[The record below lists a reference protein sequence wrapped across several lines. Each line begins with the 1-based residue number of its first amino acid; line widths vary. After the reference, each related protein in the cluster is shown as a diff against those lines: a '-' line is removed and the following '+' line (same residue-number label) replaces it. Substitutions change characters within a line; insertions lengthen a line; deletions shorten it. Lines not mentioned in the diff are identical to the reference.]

1 MPRRKDIRKV
11 LVIGSGPI
19 VIGQAAEF
27 DYAGTQACIALKE
40 EGYEVILVNSN
51 PATIMTDTQMAD
63 KVYMEPLTLEYIAK
77 IIRYERPDALVP
89 GLGGQTGLNL
99 AVQLAKKGVLEEC
112 GVEILGTS
120 FQGIEK
126 AEDRELFK
134 ELCLSIDEPV
144 IPSEITYS
152 VEEAVAAAERIGY
165 PVILRPAFTLGGT
178 GGGFAYNEEE
188 LRDMMRNALAL
199 SPVGEVLVEKSIKG
213 YKEIEFEVMRDANDT
228 AIAICSMENVDPVG
242 VHTGDSMVVA
252 PALTLTDKEYQMLR
266 DSALKLIRALRI
278 EGGCNVQFALDP
290 LSFKYYIIEVNPRV
304 SRSSA
309 LASKASGFPIAR
321 VTAKIAVG
329 LTLDEITVA
338 GAPACCEPAIDY
350 VVAKVARFPFDKF
363 SEASNELGTQMK
375 ATGEVMSIG
384 RTLEESILKAMRSLE
399 SGCCH
404 IHKKKFDDWS
414 EEKLLEYI
422 STPTDDR
429 IHAIA
434 QLLRLRIDLS
444 RIYDRTKIDWLFLE
458 KIYNIVRMERRVK
471 AAPGDVEVLR
481 EAKRMGFGD
490 QFIGQLWGKSEA
502 DIIRFRFEHGIV
514 PVYKMID
521 SCAAEHDTYVPYFYS
536 TYEQENESVRSDR
549 KKILVLGSGPIRI
562 GQGVEFDYST
572 VHAIWAIREAGYEAI
587 IINNNPETVST
598 DYTVSD
604 KLYFEPLTTEDV
616 MNVIALEKPDGII
629 VSLGGQT
636 AINLAGPLSEF
647 GVPLIGTGLQA
658 IDNAEDRKLFEQIM
672 RSTGIRQ
679 PKAHAVTNVEDG
691 VKAAEDIGYPVLV
704 RPSFV
709 LGGRA
714 MMIVGNEDTLRH
726 YLHNAVEINE
736 NSPVLVDKYI
746 MGKETEV
753 DAICDGTDVFIPAIM
768 EHVERTGIHSGDSI
782 SVYPSFSLSPKV
794 KQEIIDDTVKLGKA
808 IGIVGLFNIQFI
820 VDGDENVY
828 VIEVNPRSS
837 RTVPFISKS
846 TGIPMAKIATRVM
859 LGHSL
864 KEQGI
869 TEVYF
874 PERKRHFVKTPAF
887 SFGKIKGIDTYL
899 SPEMKSTG
907 EAIGYDDS
915 LNRAL
920 YKSLQASGMDI
931 KPYGTVFAT
940 IADKDKED
948 ALPLIRR
955 FYNLGF
961 NIEATKGTAA
971 FLKEHGIRTKM
982 LRKLGEGSDEIYQAL
997 RKGHVKYVINTIDL
1011 NQKSSHLDGYGIR
1024 RCAVENNVTIFTAL
1038 ETVRVLL
1045 DVLEEIT
1052 LGISTIDEEY
1062 RQ

>member
-228 AIAICSMENVDPVG
+228 AIAICSMENIDPVG
-242 VHTGDSMVVA
+242 IHTGDSMVVA

-266 DSALKLIRALRI
+266 DSALKLIRALKI

-536 TYEQENESVRSDR
+536 TYEQENESVPSDR

-616 MNVIALEKPDGII
+616 MNVIRLEKPDGII

-658 IDNAEDRKLFEQIM
+658 IDNAEDRKLFEEIM
-672 RSTGIRQ
+672 RKTGIRQ

-782 SVYPSFSLSPKV
+782 SVYPSFSLSAKV

-820 VDGDENVY
+820 VDSDENVY

-931 KPYGTVFAT
+931 KSYGTVFAT

-982 LRKLGEGSDEIYQAL
+982 LRKLGEGSDEIYQAI

-1062 RQ
+1062 K

>member
-134 ELCLSIDEPV
+134 ELCLSINEPV

-228 AIAICSMENVDPVG
+228 AIAICSMENIDPVG
-242 VHTGDSMVVA
+242 IHTGDSMVVA

-266 DSALKLIRALRI
+266 DSALKLIRALKI

-471 AAPGDVEVLR
+471 AAPGDVEVLK

-616 MNVIALEKPDGII
+616 MNVIRLEQPDGII

-658 IDNAEDRKLFEQIM
+658 IDNAEDRKLFEEIM
-672 RSTGIRQ
+672 RKTGIRQ

-820 VDGDENVY
+820 VDSDENVY

-931 KPYGTVFAT
+931 KSYGTVFAT

-982 LRKLGEGSDEIYQAL
+982 LRKLGEGSDEIYQAI

-1062 RQ
+1062 R

>member
-1 MPRRKDIRKV
+1 MPRRTDIKKV
-11 LVIGSGPI
+11 MVIGSGPI

-27 DYAGTQACIALKE
+27 DYAGTQACLALKE

-51 PATIMTDTQMAD
+51 PATIMTDTHIAD
-63 KVYMEPLTLEYIAK
+63 KVYMEPLKLDYIAK

-99 AVQLAKKGVLEEC
+99 AVQLAKKGVLDEC
-112 GVEILGTS
+112 GVEILGTD
-120 FQGIEK
+120 FRNIEK

-134 ELCLSIDEPV
+134 ELCLSINEPV
-144 IPSEITYS
+144 IPSEICYS
-152 VEEAVAAAERIGY
+152 IEEGVAAAQKIGY

-188 LRDMMRNALAL
+188 LRDMMRNALYL
-199 SPVGEVLVEKSIKG
+199 SPVHEVLVEKSIKG
-213 YKEIEFEVMRDANDT
+213 YKEIEFEVMRDHNDT
-228 AIAICSMENVDPVG
+228 AISICSMENVDPVG
-242 VHTGDSMVVA
+242 IHTGDSIVVA
-252 PALTLTDKEYQMLR
+252 PAHTLTDKEFEMLR
-266 DSALKLIRALRI
+266 TSALKLIRALHI

-329 LTLDEITVA
+329 LTLDEITIA
-338 GAPACCEPAIDY
+338 GQPACTEPAIDY
-350 VVAKVARFPFDKF
+350 VVTKVARFPFDKF

-384 RTLEESILKAMRSLE
+384 RTLEEGILKAMRSLE

-404 IHKKKFDDWS
+404 VHKKKFDDWT
-414 EEKLLEYI
+414 EEQLLDYI

-429 IHAIA
+429 LHAIA

-444 RIYDRTKIDWLFLE
+444 RIYDRTKIDMLFLE
-458 KIYNIVRMERRVK
+458 KIYNIIRMERMVK
-471 AAPGDVEVLR
+471 AAPGDMEVLR

-490 QFIGQLWGKSEA
+490 KFIGELWDKSEA
-502 DIIRFRFEHGIV
+502 DIIRMRFANEIV

-521 SCAAEHDTYVPYFYS
+521 SCAGEHETYVPYFYS
-536 TYEQENESVRSDR
+536 TYEQENESKRSHR

-598 DYTVSD
+598 DYTISD

-616 MNVIALEKPDGII
+616 MNVIRLEQPEGVI
-629 VSLGGQT
+629 VTLGGQT
-636 AINLAGPLSEF
+636 AINLAGPLAEF
-647 GVPLIGTGLQA
+647 GVPIIGTGLEA
-658 IDNAEDRKLFEQIM
+658 IDNAEDRKLFEAIM
-672 RSTGIRQ
+672 RRTGIRQ
-679 PKAHAVTNVEDG
+679 PKAHAVTSVAEG
-691 VKAAEDIGYPVLV
+691 LKAAHDIGYPVLV

-714 MMIVGNEDTLRH
+714 MMIVGNDDTLRH

-736 NSPVLVDKYI
+736 KSPVLVDKYI

-753 DAICDGTDVFIPAIM
+753 DAICDGKDVFIPAIM

-782 SVYPSFSLSPKV
+782 SVYPSFSLSDKV
-794 KQEIIDDTVKLGKA
+794 KKEIIEDTVKLGKE

-820 VDGDENVY
+820 VDSNDDVY

-907 EAIGYDDS
+907 EAIGYDKS
-915 LNRAL
+915 LTRAL
-920 YKSLQASGMDI
+920 YKSLQASGMDV
-931 KPYGTVFAT
+931 KPYGTILCT
-940 IADKDKED
+940 IANKDKPE

-971 FLKEHGIRTKM
+971 FLKENGIRTKS
-982 LRKLGEGSDEIYQAL
+982 LKKLSEGSDEICQAL
-997 RKGHVKYVINTIDL
+997 RKGHVSYVINTIDL
-1011 NQKSSHLDGYGIR
+1011 NQKSSHLDGYEIR
-1024 RCAVENNVTIFTAL
+1024 RTAVENNVTIFTAL

-1062 RQ
+1062 K